1 MLNPIDWANLPEKI
15 LEAIEAAKAEYGWAN
30 VGIRIQEDIPF
41 TLGPIDHVSNVW
53 ADGED
58 TGEELPGIC
67 TLSAENMQQL
77 CKYAACYFGNHV
89 AILAGDIAGCGE
101 DPGEL
106 ILANAEV
113 VEVLA

>member
-15 LEAIEAAKAEYGWAN
+15 LEAIEAAKAEHGWDN

-53 ADGED
+53 VDGDD
-58 TGEELPGIC
+58 TGEALPGIC
-67 TLSAENMQQL
+67 TISADNIQQL
-77 CKYAACYFGNHV
+77 CKDAACYFGNHV
-89 AILAGDIAGCGE
+89 AILAGDIAGYGE
-101 DPGEL
+101 DSGEL
-106 ILANAEV
+106 ILTNAEV